1 MNNQGKIG
9 LRSSRDNWF
18 TCVDTV
24 VLMDKELSQTAK
36 LVFMV
41 LCAIAGF
48 GSRSCSPSN
57 EEVADVA
64 DVSVRTVIRAYR
76 ELEARGVITRES
88 RFDDGQQVSSCT
100 FIIGHNAPCYGEEDA
115 Q

>member
-1 MNNQGKIG
+1 MSNKGVTG
-9 LRSSRDNWF
+9 LRYSRDNWF

-57 EEVADVA
+57 EDVADVA
-64 DVSVRTVIRAYR
+64 DVSISTLRRAYK
-76 ELEARGVITRES
+76 ELEARGVIEREA
-88 RFDDGQQVSSCT
+88 RFEDGQQISSCT
-100 FIIGHNAPCYGEEDA
+100 FIIGHNAPCYGEENA
-115 Q
+115 

>member
-1 MNNQGKIG
+1 MSNHGKIG

-24 VLMDKELSQTAK
+24 VLMDKELSPIAK
-36 LVFMV
+36 YVFTV
-41 LCAIAGF
+41 LCMLAGF

-57 EEVADVA
+57 EELAGITGL
-64 DVSVRTVIRAYR
+64 SKRTVIYSVK
-76 ELEARGVITRES
+76 ELEARGVIEREA
-88 RFDDGQQVSSCT
+88 RFDDSQQVSSRT